1 MVAFPSAAL
10 FSSPPSTHQRGDYD
24 YPLSSS
30 PASVNLLT
38 PPPSSPETPIQT
50 SRSSWRDS
58 NPTSAIAGLPIFDL
72 SLSPEP
78 TMSSTSTPPNKRKH
92 HQSTLGSAFPALS
105 SNNVVAPTLQT
116 EKVASDEK
124 RRRISTGWDELC
136 RATVRARQA
145 EERRRAS
152 VTGNSPLGR
161 ARGFRGDTEAGS
173 LKTSHTVNVR
183 AEGSSLRT
191 AFSPF
196 KLELPAVGHKTVAVA
211 GHAAEAEAEDIDME
225 GGVEK
230 EDGREVSTMSV
241 DEADIEEEDESSYAT
256 SRRRRSILGSGFG
269 DTRIGHRTMTS
280 NLRAG
285 KRYQRE
291 HFHTLP
297 LNHASPAGSPS
308 YLELFNSHSLLDIY
322 RAEPNPYQMVP
333 STREWSPAYTCAFSH
348 SAKDAWTASEH
359 SFAAIA
365 TECGGVRIFDTN
377 KSDASIPQ
385 GWEAGERIGSAS
397 TSSTNTAVASEKKK
411 QTGPKP
417 GLFAPHANAIYDI
430 KWSADDTMLTT
441 ACADQSTG
449 IWDTNRTS
457 ATYQQSAQN
466 NGLITKLRGHTASVK
481 TSIWHDRNTIA
492 TAGRDGDIH
501 IYDLRTTG
509 REVPGNGDSGNVS
522 VEWKKRARN
531 EGDPGDSIWPVL
543 SIKGAHGI
551 GPIKKERCSNARSVT
566 CLVPLEANSHHMAS
580 GGSADGIIKLWDLR
594 VTHRSRKFISEPA
607 QLSPDRTLSNNAK
620 RSRGIIHMVA
630 APKNGMIYALSSDS
644 RITAYS
650 QHDLTVPLPIT
661 YAHPN
666 LTAAGFYLR
675 LALSPC
681 EKYIGCGSRSGSFY
695 AWSAGQ
701 NTRNHLTQGSMQ
713 ESVVQGLEV
722 GKQWHRREL
731 SAVDWGHDQIM
742 TCSDDC
748 STRIWR
754 PSRAAYDAI
763 VKDPQ
768 DASYDWAGV
777 NI

>member
-1 MVAFPSAAL
+1 MVAFPSDAL
-10 FSSPPSTHQRGDYD
+10 FSSPPPTHQRGDHD

-30 PASVNLLT
+30 PVSVNLLT
-38 PPPSSPETPIQT
+38 PPPSSPETLIQT
-50 SRSSWRDS
+50 SRSSWRNS

-78 TMSSTSTPPNKRKH
+78 TMSSTSTPPSKRKH

-105 SNNVVAPTLQT
+105 SNNVATPTLQT

-152 VTGNSPLGR
+152 VTGNLPLGR
-161 ARGFRGDTEAGS
+161 AKGFRGDTEVGS
-173 LKTSHTVNVR
+173 PKNSHTVNVR

-191 AFSPF
+191 AFSPT
-196 KLELPAVGHKTVAVA
+196 KLELPAVGHKIVPDA
-211 GHAAEAEAEDIDME
+211 GDAAEAEAEDIDTE

-230 EDGREVSTMSV
+230 EDEQEVTTMSV

-256 SRRRRSILGSGFG
+256 SRRRRPILGSGFG

-291 HFHTLP
+291 HCECVSAYATSVLDLIEFPSRKTVHTLP

-377 KSDASIPQ
+377 KSDASIPE

-397 TSSTNTAVASEKKK
+397 TSSTNTALASEKKK

-449 IWDTNRTS
+449 IWDTSRTS

-481 TSIWHDRNTIA
+481 TSIWHDRSTF
-492 TAGRDGDIH
+492 
-501 IYDLRTTG
+501 
-509 REVPGNGDSGNVS
+509 S
-522 VEWKKRARN
+522 
-531 EGDPGDSIWPVL
+531 
-543 SIKGAHGI
+543 
-551 GPIKKERCSNARSVT
+551 
-566 CLVPLEANSHHMAS
+566 
-580 GGSADGIIKLWDLR
+580 
-594 VTHRSRKFISEPA
+594 
-607 QLSPDRTLSNNAK
+607 
-620 RSRGIIHMVA
+620 
-630 APKNGMIYALSSDS
+630 
-644 RITAYS
+644 
-650 QHDLTVPLPIT
+650 
-661 YAHPN
+661 
-666 LTAAGFYLR
+666 
-675 LALSPC
+675 
-681 EKYIGCGSRSGSFY
+681 
-695 AWSAGQ
+695 
-701 NTRNHLTQGSMQ
+701 
-713 ESVVQGLEV
+713 
-722 GKQWHRREL
+722 EL
-731 SAVDWGHDQIM
+731 S
-742 TCSDDC
+742 
-748 STRIWR
+748 R
-754 PSRAAYDAI
+754 PRYLE
-763 VKDPQ
+763 
-768 DASYDWAGV
+768 
-777 NI
+777 